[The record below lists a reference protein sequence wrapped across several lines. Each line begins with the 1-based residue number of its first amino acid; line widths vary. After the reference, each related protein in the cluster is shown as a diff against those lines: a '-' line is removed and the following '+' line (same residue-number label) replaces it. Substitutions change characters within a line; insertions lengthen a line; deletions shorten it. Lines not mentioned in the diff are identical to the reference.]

1 MIRRSMPV
9 IDAAPQGA
17 AFVCK
22 KVLAAPLQKRRVS
35 CIIPPVP
42 AGMME
47 LVDVTDSKTGT
58 SIVPKLRVTLDFSRV
73 LRYTVF
79 SKSACSLLSSLLLLW
94 LEGQFGRGSGEMR
107 TDMGRC
113 DGIGRRSGFK
123 IRRWRHRGGSS
134 PPTGT
139 NLCRQKRCRRKTPH
153 KNAVFFIF

>member
-1 MIRRSMPV
+1 MPV

-79 SKSACSLLSSLLLLW
+79 SESGCSLLSSLLSIW
-94 LEGQFGRGSGEMR
+94 PGEQFGDGSGETR
-107 TDMGRC
+107 TDTSRC

-139 NLCRQKRCRRKTPH
+139 TWNDWVSR
-153 KNAVFFIF
+153 I